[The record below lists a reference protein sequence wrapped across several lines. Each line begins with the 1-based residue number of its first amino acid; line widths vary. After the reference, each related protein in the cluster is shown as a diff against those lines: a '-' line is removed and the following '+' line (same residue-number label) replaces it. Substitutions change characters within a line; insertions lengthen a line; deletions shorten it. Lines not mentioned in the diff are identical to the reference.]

1 MTPSAAKPF
10 KHNENNGYMT
20 HYDILGVSKGADPD
34 EIKKAYRKLSLQ
46 FHPDR
51 NPDPE
56 ATEKY
61 KAINEA
67 YEILS
72 DSQKREQYNMELQFG
87 PGGGPMG
94 GFPGGDIN
102 DIFSMMF
109 GGGFPGGGF
118 PGGGPNIRVFHS
130 GGGGG
135 GGGFPPGFGGGGI
148 EAFFQQMH
156 RPPTITKQITI
167 TLGQAYQGVTLQ
179 LEIEKQSQRGPIMI
193 HEPQVLHVAIPA
205 GIEHGETILLNGE
218 GNGQGDMRGDVK
230 LVIHIEDHP
239 VFKRQGQDLVYRKH
253 ITLKES
259 LCGFAMDIQHLNGK
273 MLHMNNQATPTVVKP
288 GFKKVVPGL
297 GMNRSGQTGNLIL
310 DFAVDFPEALTP
322 EQVETLRGLL

>member
-1 MTPSAAKPF
+1 
-10 KHNENNGYMT
+10 MT
-20 HYDILGVSKGADPD
+20 HYDILGVSKEAEAD

-67 YEILS
+67 YEVLS
-72 DSQKREQYNMELQFG
+72 DGQKREQYNMELQFG
-87 PGGGPMG
+87 SGGGHMGGFPG
-94 GFPGGDIN
+94 GFPGGDI
-102 DIFSMMF
+102 FSMMF
-109 GGGFPGGGF
+109 GMPGMGGG
-118 PGGGPNIRVFHS
+118 GGGPGIRVFHS
-130 GGGGG
+130 GGGG
-135 GGGFPPGFGGGGI
+135 FPPGFPGGEGF

-156 RPPTITKQITI
+156 KPPPIIKNISI

-179 LEIEKQSQRGPIMI
+179 LELERQSQRGPIMI
-193 HEPQVLHVAIPA
+193 HEPEVLNVAIPA
-205 GIEHGETILLNGE
+205 GIEHGETIILNGQ

-239 VFKRQGQDLVYRKH
+239 IFKRQGQDLVYVKH
-253 ITLKES
+253 ISLKES
-259 LCGFAMDIQHLNGK
+259 LCGFAVDVQHLNGK
-273 MLHMNNQATPTVVKP
+273 MLQLNNQANPTVVKP

-297 GMNRSGQTGNLIL
+297 GMNRSGQTGNLVL
-310 DFAVDFPEALTP
+310 EFAVDFPDVLTP

>member
-1 MTPSAAKPF
+1 MS
-10 KHNENNGYMT
+10 YIMT
-20 HYDILGVSKGADPD
+20 HYEILGVSKEAEQE

-67 YEILS
+67 YEVLS

-87 PGGGPMG
+87 TSGGGGVHHMS
-94 GFPGGDIN
+94 GDMN

-109 GGGFPGGGF
+109 GMPGGGFPGGGF
-118 PGGGPNIRVFHS
+118 PGGGFPGGPGIRIFHS
-130 GGGGG
+130 GG
-135 GGGFPPGFGGGGI
+135 GGGFPPGFPGGAGF

-156 RPPTITKQITI
+156 KAPPITKQITI
-167 TLGQAYQGVTLQ
+167 TLGQAYQGVTLKLEVERQ
-179 LEIEKQSQRGPIMI
+179 LQRGPIMI
-193 HEPQVLHVAIPA
+193 HEPEFLNVAIPA
-205 GIEHGETILLNGE
+205 GIEHGETIILNGQ
-218 GNGQGDMRGDVK
+218 GNGQGEMRGDVK

-239 VFKRQGQDLVYRKH
+239 IFKRQGQDLVYLKH

-259 LCGFAMDIQHLNGK
+259 LCGFAVDIQHLNGK
-273 MLHMNNQATPTVVKP
+273 MLQLNNQANPTVVKP
-288 GFKKVVPGL
+288 GFKKVVTGL
-297 GMNRSGQTGNLIL
+297 GMNRSGQTGNLVL
-310 DFAVDFPEALTP
+310 EFAVDFPDTLTP
-322 EQVETLRGLL
+322 EQLENLRNIL

>member
-1 MTPSAAKPF
+1 
-10 KHNENNGYMT
+10 MT
-20 HYDILGVSKGADPD
+20 HYDILGVSKEAEQD

-67 YEILS
+67 YEVLS
-72 DSQKREQYNMELQFG
+72 DGQKREQYNMELQFG
-87 PGGGPMG
+87 SNGGHMG
-94 GFPGGDIN
+94 GFPGGFPPGFPGG

-109 GGGFPGGGF
+109 GMPGMPGMG
-118 PGGGPNIRVFHS
+118 GGGPNIRVFHS
-130 GGGGG
+130 GGGG
-135 GGGFPPGFGGGGI
+135 FPPGFPGGEGF

-156 RPPTITKQITI
+156 KPPAITKQISI

-179 LEIEKQSQRGPIMI
+179 LEVERQSQRGPIMI
-193 HEPQVLHVAIPA
+193 HEPEVLNVAIPA
-205 GIEHGETILLNGE
+205 GIEHGETILLNGQ

-239 VFKRQGQDLVYRKH
+239 IFKRQGQDLVYVKH
-253 ITLKES
+253 ISLKDS
-259 LCGFAMDIQHLNGK
+259 LCGFSVDVQHLNGK
-273 MLHMNNQATPTVVKP
+273 MLHMNNQANPTVVKP

-297 GMNRSGQTGNLIL
+297 GMNRSGQTGNLVL
-310 DFAVDFPEALTP
+310 EFVVDFPDTLTP
-322 EQVETLRGLL
+322 EQIETLKGLL

>member
-1 MTPSAAKPF
+1 
-10 KHNENNGYMT
+10 MT
-20 HYDILGVSKGADPD
+20 HYDILGVSKGADSD

-51 NPDPE
+51 NPDPD

-61 KAINEA
+61 KSINEA

-87 PGGGPMG
+87 QGGGHMG
-94 GFPGGDIN
+94 GFPGQDIN

-109 GGGFPGGGF
+109 SGGFPGGGF
-118 PGGGPNIRVFHS
+118 PGGPNIRVFHN
-130 GGGGG
+130 G
-135 GGGFPPGFGGGGI
+135 PQGFGGAGF
-148 EAFFQQMH
+148 EAFFQQIH
-156 RPPTITKQITI
+156 KAPPITKQIEI
-167 TLGQAYQGVTLQ
+167 TLGQAYHGVTLQ
-179 LEIEKQSQRGPIMI
+179 LEIEKHSQRGPIMI
-193 HEPQVLHVAIPA
+193 HEPDVLHVAIPA
-205 GIEHGETILLNGE
+205 GIEHGETILLNGQ
-218 GNGQGDMRGDVK
+218 GNGQGEMRGDVK

-239 VFKRQGQDLVYRKH
+239 VFKRQGQDLVYTKH

-259 LCGFAMDIQHLNGK
+259 LCGFAVDVQHLNGK
-273 MLHMNNQATPTVVKP
+273 MLHMNNEANPTVVKP

-310 DFAVDFPEALTP
+310 EFAVDFPDALTP
-322 EQVETLRGLL
+322 EQVETLKGLL